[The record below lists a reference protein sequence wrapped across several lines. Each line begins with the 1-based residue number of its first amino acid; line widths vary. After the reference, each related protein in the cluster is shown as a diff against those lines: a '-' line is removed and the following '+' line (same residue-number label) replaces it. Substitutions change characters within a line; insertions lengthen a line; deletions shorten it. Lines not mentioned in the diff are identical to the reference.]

1 MNSRRC
7 SPFVHLTGPMPVTNY
22 GMNFS
27 GQQRKPAPVLYSR
40 QTAPF
45 SFLGAKVVAKK
56 EEAVVVSKKLRAFAQ
71 IKRRQVLLAEEARK
85 RLDRARPAPFS
96 PGLVPVRHEA
106 EERRARVEAVAAK
119 AEKARQRA
127 KPARPS
133 SAPGW
138 RVAKAHE
145 SSGYAEVGEVVPM
158 FGRRNDDPG
167 R

>member
-1 MNSRRC
+1 M
-7 SPFVHLTGPMPVTNY
+7 
-22 GMNFS
+22 
-27 GQQRKPAPVLYSR
+27 
-40 QTAPF
+40 
-45 SFLGAKVVAKK
+45 
-56 EEAVVVSKKLRAFAQ
+56 VVSKKLRAFAQ

-85 RLDRARPAPFS
+85 RLNRARPAPFS